1 MPTKMKYN
9 FVTASQH
16 VLLTTLMA
24 LSFISPAQSQQS
36 APVEVDLVVT
46 EPLSQTQPVL
56 GRFVARQSGTVA
68 SRVVGAVTDILVDV
82 GDRVTKGQ
90 VLAVID
96 LKKMTLLRDAAT
108 AMANHALAEEQAA
121 IARLTRRQNELSRIE
136 GITESAAYSVAR
148 HEDAIQNV
156 AEAEAFRAA
165 AAAKVASTQ
174 ARLMLAEG
182 DRLNSK
188 ILAPYDGLI
197 ATRHTE
203 IGSYVQT
210 GSGVLDMV
218 NDTSIEIEVYVPSNR
233 VAGLS
238 PGTVIRARPV
248 GGSEFSAVVRGV
260 GAEENPTS
268 RTRLVRFTPQLE
280 QGTSFGVGESVDALL
295 PLGVPRQIITV
306 HKDAILKMQGLTMAY
321 VVAEDNTAQIRSIE
335 LGDATATRFEVL
347 SGLSPGEPVVV
358 RGNERLRPG
367 QSIRIGTE
375 ETTGAETGGGE

>member
-9 FVTASQH
+9 LVTGAQH
-16 VLLTTLMA
+16 GLLTTLLA
-24 LSFISPAQSQQS
+24 LFFTSPAQSQQS
-36 APVEVDLVVT
+36 APVEIDLVIT

-68 SRVVGAVTDILVDV
+68 SRVAGAVTDIMVDV
-82 GDRVTKGQ
+82 GDRVAKGQ
-90 VLAVID
+90 VLAVVD
-96 LKKMTLLRDAAT
+96 LQKMTLLRDAAAAT
-108 AMANHALAEEQAA
+108 ATHALAEEQAT

-136 GITESAAYSVAR
+136 WITESAAYSVAR
-148 HEDAIQNV
+148 HEDAVQNV

-165 AAAKVASTQ
+165 AAAKVSATQ
-174 ARLMLAEG
+174 ARLTLAEG

-188 ILAPYDGLI
+188 IRAPYDGLI
-197 ATRHTE
+197 AARHTE
-203 IGSYVQT
+203 IGSYVQA
-210 GSGVLDMV
+210 GSGVIDMV
-218 NDTSIEIEVYVPSNR
+218 NDRSIEIEVYVPSNR

-238 PGTVIRARPV
+238 PGTIIQARPV
-248 GGSEFSAVVRGV
+248 GGSQFSAIVRGV

-280 QGTSFGVGESVDALL
+280 ESTSFGVGESVDALL

-306 HKDAILKMQGLTMAY
+306 HKDAILKMQGLTMVY

-367 QSIRIGTE
+367 QSVRIGIE
-375 ETTGAETGGGE
+375 ETNSEEAGDNE

>member
-1 MPTKMKYN
+1 MKYN
-9 FVTASQH
+9 LVATAQH
-16 VLLTTLMA
+16 GLLTA
-24 LSFISPAQSQQS
+24 LLALFFISPAHSQQS

-68 SRVVGAVTDILVDV
+68 SRVAGAVTDILVDV

-90 VLAVID
+90 VLAVVD
-96 LKKMTLLRDAAT
+96 LQKMTLLRDAAAAT
-108 AMANHALAEEQAA
+108 ANHAIAEEQAA

-148 HEDAIQNV
+148 HEDAIQNE

-165 AAAKVASTQ
+165 AAAKVATTQ
-174 ARLMLAEG
+174 ALLMLAED
-182 DRLNSK
+182 DRFNSK
-188 ILAPYDGLI
+188 IRAPYDGLI
-197 ATRHTE
+197 AARHTE
-203 IGSYVQT
+203 IGSYLQA
-210 GSGVLDMV
+210 GSGVVDLV
-218 NDTSIEIEVYVPSNR
+218 NDRNIEIEVYVPSNR
-233 VAGLS
+233 VAGLN
-238 PGTVIRARPV
+238 PGTVIQVRPV
-248 GGSEFSAVVRGV
+248 GGSEFSAVVRGI
-260 GAEENPTS
+260 GAEENATS

-280 QGTSFGVGESVDALL
+280 EEASFGVGEAVDALL

-335 LGDATATRFEVL
+335 LGDATAARFEVL
-347 SGLSPGEPVVV
+347 SGLSPGEPVVI

-367 QSIRIGTE
+367 QSVRIGIE
-375 ETTGAETGGGE
+375 ETNSEEAGGNE

>member
-1 MPTKMKYN
+1 MKMKYN
-9 FVTASQH
+9 LVTATEYGLLAT
-16 VLLTTLMA
+16 LLTLA
-24 LSFISPAQSQQS
+24 LISPAQSQQS

-68 SRVVGAVTDILVDV
+68 SRVAGAVTDIMADV
-82 GDRVTKGQ
+82 GDRVAKGQ

-96 LKKMTLLRDAAT
+96 LEKMTLLRDAAAAT
-108 AMANHALAEEQAA
+108 ANHALAEEQAA

-165 AAAKVASTQ
+165 AAAKVAATQ

-182 DRLNSK
+182 DKLNSK
-188 ILAPYDGLI
+188 IRAPYDGLI
-197 ATRHTE
+197 AARHTE

-210 GSGVLDMV
+210 GSEVMDLV
-218 NDTSIEIEVYVPSNR
+218 NDRSIEIEVYVPSNR

-238 PGTVIRARPV
+238 PGTVIQARPV

-268 RTRLVRFTPQLE
+268 RTRVVRFTPQLE
-280 QGTSFGVGESVDALL
+280 QGVSFGVGESVDALL
-295 PLGVPRQIITV
+295 PLGVPRQIVTV

-335 LGDATATRFEVL
+335 LGDATGARFEVL
-347 SGLSPGEPVVV
+347 SGLSPGDPVVI

-367 QSIRIGTE
+367 QSVRIGIE
-375 ETTGAETGGGE
+375 EPTNEEPGGDE